1 MKISP
6 ILILLI
12 CFKTFSTIGQSKNE
26 TQIRSILSNQTKY
39 WNQGNLER
47 FMEGYWRNDSL
58 VFIGKSGL
66 TYGFDKT
73 LANYKKN
80 YPDAATM
87 GKLDFDIKKIEK
99 LSKKIYFVIGKW
111 HLTRKEKGDLQGHYS
126 LIFRKISGKWTII
139 SDHSS

>member
-1 MKISP
+1 MKISV

-12 CFKTFSTIGQSKNE
+12 CFNANSIIGQNKNE
-26 TQIRSILSNQTKY
+26 SQIRSILGNQTKY

-47 FMEGYWRNDSL
+47 FMEGYWGNDSL
-58 VFIGKSGL
+58 AFIGKSGL

-80 YPDAATM
+80 YPDMATM
-87 GKLDFDIKKIEK
+87 GSLDFEIKKIEK

-111 HLTRKEKGDLQGHYS
+111 HLTRKEKGDLKGQYS
-126 LIFRKISGKWTII
+126 LIFKKIRRKWTII

>member
-1 MKISP
+1 MKISA
-6 ILILLI
+6 ILLLLF
-12 CFKTFSTIGQSKNE
+12 CLKTVSAIGQSKNE
-26 TQIRSILSNQTKY
+26 TQIRSILYNQTKF
-39 WNQGNLER
+39 WNEGNIER
-47 FMEGYWRNDSL
+47 FMEGYLKNDSL

-80 YPDAATM
+80 YPDIATM

-111 HLTRKEKGDLQGHYS
+111 HLSRNEKGDLQGHYS
-126 LIFRKISGKWTII
+126 LIFKKIKGKWTIT